1 MQNKLTSLKVNS
13 LKAVGKYADGLGLY
27 LVIRRPGDKSWAL
40 RYMVGGHARQLGLG
54 PLHSVS
60 LAEARERARQAR
72 QVILDGRDPIEE
84 RYAVAQANKL
94 EQLRAM
100 TFRQAAEQFL
110 ETSKVEAF
118 KNDKHRKQ
126 WRSTLEQ
133 YAFPVI
139 GDLPLQAID
148 TAIILK
154 ALLPVWKRTPET
166 GSRLRGRIERV
177 IDWAKPLGLFTGE
190 NPASRELLKDHLPA
204 KAKAEHHKA
213 LPSADLPAF
222 MALLRQRDSVS
233 AHALEFC
240 ILTATRTSEVIGAR
254 WSEIDLDAAVWTI
267 PAARMKAKRDHR
279 VPLSHRAVEMLRT
292 MAHGDMR
299 HGDGRVFPLS
309 NMAMLELL
317 RGMAGNGYTVHGFRS
332 AFSDWA
338 RDRTGYARD
347 VVEMAL
353 AHTIK
358 DKSEAAYRRG
368 DALDKRRR
376 LMAEWARYCE
386 QSATSGALN
395 VTPLRA

>member
-1 MQNKLTSLKVNS
+1 MRDKLSALKVQTA
-13 LKAVGKYADGLGLY
+13 KKVGGYADGGGLY
-27 LVIRRPGDKSWAL
+27 LRIPRPGYKLWTF
-40 RYMVGGHARQLGLG
+40 RYQLNGEPREMSLG
-54 PLHSVS
+54 PVSDIS
-60 LAEARERARQAR
+60 LAEARDLAAHARR
-72 QVILDGRDPIEE
+72 LTRDGRDPIEVKRQTIVE
-84 RYAVAQANKL
+84 HRV
-94 EQLRAM
+94 EQLKTV
-100 TFRQAAEQFL
+100 TFRQAALDFL
-110 ETSKVEAF
+110 STAKVELF

-126 WRSTLEQ
+126 WRSTLEA

-139 GDLPLQAID
+139 GDLPLQSID
-148 TAIILK
+148 TAIVLK
-154 ALLPVWKRTPET
+154 CLLPVWQRTPET

-213 LPSADLPAF
+213 LPYADLPAF
-222 MALLRQRDSVS
+222 MEELRDRQSIS
-233 AHALEFC
+233 ATALEFC

-279 VPLSHRAVEMLRT
+279 VPLSHRAVEILRSLLES
-292 MAHGDMR
+292 GPPDSS
-299 HGDGRVFPLS
+299 RVFKFS
-309 NMAMLELL
+309 NMAMLEML

-332 AFSDWA
+332 TFSDWA

-347 VVEMAL
+347 VIEMAL

-358 DKSEAAYRRG
+358 DKSKAAYRRG

-376 LMAEWARYCE
+376 LMAEWARYVE
-386 QSATSGALN
+386 SRSPDSIAN